1 MHIKWKLCLTAA
13 FSIFKHSPDFFKLK
27 DSSKKIVHKNCV
39 SMLINIFDIFI
50 KVSFSEFWFDF
61 LIMKII
67 ISEQYCKVLF
77 GSLLKSY

>member
-50 KVSFSEFWFDF
+50 KVSFSEF
-61 LIMKII
+61 
-67 ISEQYCKVLF
+67 
-77 GSLLKSY
+77 